1 MRNLRFTA
9 LVVAVV
15 LFAGAAFAQGVP
27 QSTLTGR
34 VLNEGQGLPGV
45 TVTVK
50 SPNLQGTRTAVTSVN
65 GDFILPLLPPGDY
78 NVTFTMSGF
87 QTVTRQVKL
96 SAAQSTPVQIS
107 MGISSIAAEA
117 VVVAQ
122 RETISQTQQN
132 ATTVTSESLGK
143 LPTARNLAAAVALA
157 PGTSNTGPSGNTVIS
172 GAMSFE
178 NLYLVNGVAV
188 QDNIRNT
195 PYNLFIED
203 AIQEQT
209 VTTSGISAEYGRFTG
224 GVVNVITKSGGNVFS
239 GSFRTNFENDK
250 WTKKTDYVSP
260 TTGLNTGGQGRQDR
274 PDLRADARRA
284 DPEGPPL
291 VLPRGPV
298 SEERGEREH
307 RRAAHAPLRR
317 DDRRAALRGEAD
329 VLPRRAP
336 HPPRE
341 LPADR
346 QRAAE
351 QQLRNDHGPPEPLRP
366 EAPAEPLLRE
376 LLRDALGQL
385 LRRGAVLD
393 A

>member
-1 MRNLRFTA
+1 MRILRFTA

-27 QSTLTGR
+27 QATLTGR

-50 SPNLQGTRTAVTSVN
+50 SPNLQGTRTAVTSIN

-224 GVVNVITKSGGNVFS
+224 GVVNVIT
-239 GSFRTNFENDK
+239 
-250 WTKKTDYVSP
+250 
-260 TTGLNTGGQGRQDR
+260 
-274 PDLRADARRA
+274 
-284 DPEGPPL
+284 
-291 VLPRGPV
+291 
-298 SEERGEREH
+298 
-307 RRAAHAPLRR
+307 
-317 DDRRAALRGEAD
+317 
-329 VLPRRAP
+329 
-336 HPPRE
+336 
-341 LPADR
+341 
-346 QRAAE
+346 
-351 QQLRNDHGPPEPLRP
+351 
-366 EAPAEPLLRE
+366 
-376 LLRDALGQL
+376 
-385 LRRGAVLD
+385 
-393 A
+393 